1 MPGYWSSFTGSR
13 ISRRHAL
20 RAGGAFGLS
29 AAFLAACGGSD
40 SGGST
45 SQQASSSSDLVVKPT
60 DSTSQAKRGGVLK
73 DYAQAEPRSLDPVNP
88 QADYNRIAPFVYSTL
103 LAAKPNKLEPA
114 TGELQGQIAQS
125 WETSPDGLTL
135 TFKLRPGVK
144 WHNRPPVNGR
154 TVDTDDVLFSLD
166 RYAKLGPLGTLVFN
180 SAAPGAPVLSATAP
194 DKSTVV
200 LKLK

>member
-73 DYAQAEPRSLDPVNP
+73 DYAQAEPRSLDPSNP
-88 QADYNRIAPFVYSTL
+88 QADYNRIAPFVYNTL
-103 LAAKPNKLEPA
+103 LTEKPGKLEPSSYV
-114 TGELQGQIAQS
+114 LQGQLAQS
-125 WETSPDGLTL
+125 YEVSGDGLQITM
-135 TFKLRPGVK
+135 KMRPGVK
-144 WHNRPPVNGR
+144 WHNRPPVSGR
-154 TVDTDDVLFSLD
+154 AFDADDVIFSLN
-166 RYAKLGPLGTLVFN
+166 R
-180 SAAPGAPVLSATAP
+180 
-194 DKSTVV
+194 
-200 LKLK
+200 